1 MFRHLTLALAAT
13 LLPSAAHAASVLHGA
28 AMGWPWALPFAGIFV
43 CIIPVL
49 AMLEAGHDGPF
60 ARLLQAVTAHDGS
73 PHEVAYF

>member
-1 MFRHLTLALAAT
+1 
-13 LLPSAAHAASVLHGA
+13 
-28 AMGWPWALPFAGIFV
+28 MGWPWALPFAGIFV

>member
-49 AMLEAGHDGPF
+49 AMLEAGHWPF
-60 ARLLQAVTAHDGS
+60 AWLLQAVTAHDGS